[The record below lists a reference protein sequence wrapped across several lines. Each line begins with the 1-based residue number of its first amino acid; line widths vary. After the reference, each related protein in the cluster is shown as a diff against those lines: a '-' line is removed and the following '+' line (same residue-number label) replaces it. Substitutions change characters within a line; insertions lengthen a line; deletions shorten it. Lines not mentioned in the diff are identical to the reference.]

1 MPQSA
6 GPYEWMSRLPEGGS
20 TIKRKRL
27 GIFFI
32 FWWGIWKERN
42 RRVFEAREILA
53 SRIASKIIGDVR
65 QFDLAGL
72 L

>member
-1 MPQSA
+1 MDVQIT
-6 GPYEWMSRLPEGGS
+6 GGGLNNKKKK
-20 TIKRKRL
+20 TWD
-27 GIFFI
+27 FFI

-65 QFDLAGL
+65 QFDLVGL